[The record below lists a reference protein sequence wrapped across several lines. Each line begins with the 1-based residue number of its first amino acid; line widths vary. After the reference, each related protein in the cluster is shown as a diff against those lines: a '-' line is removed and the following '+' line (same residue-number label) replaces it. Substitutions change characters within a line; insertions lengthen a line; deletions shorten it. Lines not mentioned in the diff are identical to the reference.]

1 MKKILLVLT
10 HPDEW
15 NQLLPF
21 NGYIQSIKNNYD
33 KVVAVVPYKGYV
45 VLSEADEIVTVNDGD
60 LFSYPSI
67 LETSSRRNVYF
78 LDKCVEY
85 CLKKYGEENVDIRSW
100 QRTKYHIGIVDEFR
114 QTAYEY
120 YITSFTYAK
129 NFLKSE
135 STIKP
140 TEEVFLQIKSKYGH
154 LFDENTFIVMTRNF
168 TNKAITYNTINSTPD
183 LDERLK
189 YLTDNGLNIIN
200 IGFPPQHYDLNENYI
215 ELQENLTQDEL
226 ISLFYLSRGVLIGA
240 DAGGFATHY
249 GSNVD
254 FYLMTGEWS
263 VLNPDV
269 SVGLVES
276 KKTNNTVF
284 INNLN
289 KEELLNVLV
298 NNGREQINGF
308 SQPKKITII

>member
-1 MKKILLVLT
+1 M
-10 HPDEW
+10 
-15 NQLLPF
+15 
-21 NGYIQSIKNNYD
+21 
-33 KVVAVVPYKGYV
+33 
-45 VLSEADEIVTVNDGD
+45 
-60 LFSYPSI
+60 
-67 LETSSRRNVYF
+67 
-78 LDKCVEY
+78 
-85 CLKKYGEENVDIRSW
+85 
-100 QRTKYHIGIVDEFR
+100 
-114 QTAYEY
+114 
-120 YITSFTYAK
+120 
-129 NFLKSE
+129 
-135 STIKP
+135 
-140 TEEVFLQIKSKYGH
+140 
-154 LFDENTFIVMTRNF
+154 
-168 TNKAITYNTINSTPD
+168 
-183 LDERLK
+183 
-189 YLTDNGLNIIN
+189 
-200 IGFPPQHYDLNENYI
+200 
-215 ELQENLTQDEL
+215 
-226 ISLFYLSRGVLIGA
+226 FYLSRGVLIGA